1 MRRRR
6 DPRGA
11 PARHSGRH
19 LFYGW
24 YVVLAVFAVTL
35 FGFGSAYS
43 FSTFTDALHA
53 GFGASIGFLSTIFSL
68 ASFLYMGL
76 GVFSGPLA
84 DRYGARPIVTA
95 GMVVAGAGMIVA
107 GASHHILGVYL
118 GYGLGV
124 GLGVGLAYV
133 PAVGAL
139 QRWFVRRRGVA
150 SGLAVTGLGVGTL
163 IMPPLA
169 AWLTAAFNW
178 HVSFIVLGL
187 LTAIVGGGLAAL
199 IVDDPWDLGLAPD
212 GDPAPT
218 HAPRGGRARTASQ
231 QREGVSIARAVTSRR
246 FVALYIGSLLGAFA
260 LFVPFMHLVPYA
272 QDHGIAPGSAVFL
285 LSLIGIGSTGGR
297 LFLGTLS
304 DRINRGLSLL
314 IMLAGLGLSMFIWEF
329 STGMWALALF
339 ALVFGLFYGG
349 FVAILPPVV
358 MDDYGGRNVS
368 GLIGVLYTGSALG
381 ALLGPSFAGY
391 AFDLYHSY
399 TLPILGSGVAGLIG
413 ALAVIVMMRAPRP
426 SDATLAR

>member
-1 MRRRR
+1 MK
-6 DPRGA
+6 PRAA
-11 PARHSGRH
+11 PARRPRAR

-43 FSTFTDALHA
+43 VSTFTDALHA
-53 GFGASIGFLSTIFSL
+53 EFGASIGFLSTIFSL
-68 ASFLYMGL
+68 ASFLYMGF

-84 DRYGARPIVTA
+84 DRFGARRIVTA
-95 GMVVAGAGMIVA
+95 GMLVIGVGMVVAGVSRDIV
-107 GASHHILGVYL
+107 GVYL

-124 GLGVGLAYV
+124 GLGLGLAYV

-169 AWLTAAFNW
+169 AWLTADFNL

-187 LTAIVGGGLAAL
+187 LTAVVGGGLAIL
-199 IVDDPWDLGLAPD
+199 IVDDPWDRGLAPD
-212 GDPAPT
+212 GGLAPARDP
-218 HAPRGGRARTASQ
+218 RAGFARAASL
-231 QREGVSIARAVTSRR
+231 QREGVSIARAIRSRR
-246 FVALYIGSLLGAFA
+246 FIALYIASLLGAFA

-272 QDHGIAPGSAVFL
+272 QDHGIAPGAAVFL

-304 DRINRGLSLL
+304 DRMNRGLSLL
-314 IMLAGLGLSMFIWEF
+314 IMLAGLGLSMFIWVS
-329 STGMWALALF
+329 STEMWSLSLF
-339 ALVFGLFYGG
+339 ALAFGVFYGG

-381 ALLGPSFAGY
+381 ALLGPSLAGY

-399 TLPILGSGVAGLIG
+399 TLPIIGSGAAGLVG
-413 ALAVIVMMRAPRP
+413 AVAVVVMMRAPKP
-426 SDATLAR
+426 SDAAQAR